1 MPPKVQIIDG
11 KQKGKQGKKQGKKQG
26 RKQGKKQQRQQ
37 QQQQKGKQQGK
48 AKQKAQG
55 GKLPKDLDAVGAA
68 LRQLVEAQPAN
79 ELLLAQVPGKYKH
92 MFKEEL
98 SPAAH
103 GFDKLK
109 KLVEAVPSHISVSP
123 AAPSFYTAPAPIS
136 HSGACRPRS
145 ARGTTG

>member
-11 KQKGKQGKKQGKKQG
+11 KQKGKQGKKQAKKQG
-26 RKQGKKQQRQQ
+26 RKQGKKQQQQRQQ
-37 QQQQKGKQQGK
+37 QQQQQQGKAKQGK

-123 AAPSFYTAPAPIS
+123 AAPSF
-136 HSGACRPRS
+136 
-145 ARGTTG
+145 